1 MRVVLTAVLAIAG
14 CAADAG
20 GGEPDP
26 ATARALAATAG
37 LRWILDHHDSLPDGW
52 SFHVLDHLYRVVTDD
67 QTAAEIRRVVIEDD
81 AAGKY
86 LHLPER
92 LDDPRNMQPAILGRI
107 LLELLRRKELGR
119 PYEQQRDDIQEQ
131 ITAGEAE
138 LFSKLSPTRRLI
150 QLYLFEELG
159 IESTITFESSLRDIR
174 AVGERRDPRTLHADR
189 VYMLALTH
197 VVFNRSRYFADYVDP
212 NEIDFVV
219 GQLRRALQH
228 YVESPPDDFFLDIQ
242 AESLQCWQLLGLP
255 QDEVAAAYAG
265 LVQRQNSDGTW
276 GAADLDHQRRV
287 HLTYSAAL
295 ALLKYPR
302 EFRRFRTAP

>member
-14 CAADAG
+14 CAADTR

-26 ATARALAATAG
+26 RAAAASAG
-37 LRWILDHHDSLPDGW
+37 LQWILDRHDSLPQGW
-52 SFHVLDHLYRVVTDD
+52 SFHVLNHLYRVVPDD
-67 QTAAEIRRVVIEDD
+67 QVAAEIRTILIEDN

-92 LDDPRNMQPAILGRI
+92 LDDPRNMQPEVLGRI
-107 LLELLRRKELGR
+107 LLELLRRKELGQ
-119 PYEQQRDDIQEQ
+119 PYQQQRDDIQKQ
-131 ITAGEAE
+131 IAAGEAE
-138 LFSKLSPTRRLI
+138 LLTKLSPTRRLI

-159 IESTITFESSLRDIR
+159 IESIITFESSLRGIR
-174 AVGERRDPRTLHADR
+174 AVGERRDPKTLPADR

-197 VVFNRSRYFADYVDP
+197 VVFNRSRYFVEYVDP
-212 NEIDFVV
+212 NEVDFVV

-228 YVESPPDDFFLDIQ
+228 YTETPPEDFFLDIQ

-255 QDEVAAAYAG
+255 EDEVAAAYAG
-265 LVQRQNSDGTW
+265 LIQRQNPDGAW
-276 GAADLDHQRRV
+276 GEDDLDHQRRV
-287 HLTYSAAL
+287 HLTYSAVL

-302 EFRRFRTAP
+302 EFRRLRTAP